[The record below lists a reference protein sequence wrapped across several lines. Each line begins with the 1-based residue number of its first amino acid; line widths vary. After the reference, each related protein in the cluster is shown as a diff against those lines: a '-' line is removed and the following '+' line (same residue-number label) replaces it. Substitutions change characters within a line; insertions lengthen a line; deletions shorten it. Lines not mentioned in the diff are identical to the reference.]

1 MMEFGRMDASRMKT
15 LRLAAVS
22 SISAVFLAIQPV
34 GSEVLKW
41 TVGGDQGVAWRAQ
54 ELRSTAMNFDV
65 PGAIQLVAFTSEDNV
80 ISSLNWVDG
89 FPPGYVPE
97 RAEARIWDNIAVV
110 RPLLEIVDGIDT
122 TSTNLAF
129 KRFGIAQDGT
139 KFFFDLGTRF
149 PANRIAFFPRLEG
162 LSSEGR
168 PFSEDYI
175 RGYVLKVND
184 GSSFNEQNEPIYT
197 PLSRVDFT
205 RENMTQVDFPLQF
218 VRYIE
223 LEITSASPF
232 ELAEFQLF
240 GSGFAPAGSYRSQVI
255 DLGEPANF
263 SRVKWTVEKL
273 RQVGNDLVVEPA
285 AAAEIR
291 VVMRTGLDDNP
302 RVYYEY
308 INLFTRERQ
317 VVTEDEYYGLDEG
330 VRGPIDDDQ
339 VNWSLWSA
347 PFTESGQQIQLPS
360 PRRYFQF
367 EVEMKSDA
375 ILDGLRLSSLSVE
388 HTIPPVAQLLVAEI
402 SQLDDPRPVGDVPIV
417 PAGDFT
423 TFAYDV
429 IAEIQ
434 DADTGF
440 DALRILTPRSTPV
453 FRQFFMGDDAV
464 EVKPD
469 SAKMELGS
477 LTIFFPSHRPG
488 TGIHRMRAVLDAQ
501 IFVQGTFVEAEV
513 FDSQSGEVPQR
524 VQPGDANPEVLTNAL
539 RVLTTATSAGNLVSS
554 LAVSHP
560 VFTPNGDG
568 INDQVELNYSLL
580 QLVKP
585 VGVEV
590 GIYDL
595 AGRRVRTVL
604 DAESTSG
611 AYAVAWDGRDDQRQV
626 VPPGLYLVV
635 VQVHTERETFVR
647 TGSMGV
653 AY

>member
-1 MMEFGRMDASRMKT
+1 MDISLTKI
-15 LRLAAVS
+15 LRRTAGCLAA
-22 SISAVFLAIQPV
+22 ACLAIQPA
-34 GSEVLKW
+34 GAELLKW
-41 TVGGDQGVAWRAQ
+41 GVGENEGVTWRDQ
-54 ELRSTAMNFDV
+54 ELRSTAMNFDT
-65 PGAIQLVAFTSEDNV
+65 PGTIQLVAFTSEDNV
-80 ISSLNWVDG
+80 ISSLSWADG
-89 FPPGYVPE
+89 FPPGYVQE
-97 RAEARIWDNIAVV
+97 RAQALIWDNIAVV
-110 RPLLEIVDGIDT
+110 RPLLDIVDGIDT
-122 TSTNLAF
+122 TSTSLSF
-129 KRFGIAQDGT
+129 KKFGISQNGT

-149 PANRIAFFPRLEG
+149 PANRIAFFPRIEG

-168 PFSEDYI
+168 PFIQDYI

-184 GSSFNEQNEPIYT
+184 GSTFNEQDEPIYA
-197 PLSRVDFT
+197 PLKRVDFT
-205 RENMTQVDFPLQF
+205 RETTAQIDFPLQF

-223 LEITSASPF
+223 LEVTSASPF
-232 ELAEFQLF
+232 EIAEFQLF
-240 GSGFAPAGSYRSQVI
+240 GSGFAPAGSYRSDII

-263 SRVKWTVEKL
+263 SRIQWVVEKL
-273 RQVGNDLVVEPA
+273 RQVGDELLVEPLA
-285 AAAEIR
+285 DADVT

-302 RVYYEY
+302 RIYYEY
-308 INLFTRERQ
+308 TNLFTRERQ
-317 VVTEDEYYGLDEG
+317 VVTESEYNSLDEG

-339 VNWSLWSA
+339 VNWSLWSP
-347 PFTESGQQIQLPS
+347 PFTESGQPIQLPS

-367 EVEMKSDA
+367 EVRMESNA
-375 ILDGLRLSSLSVE
+375 ILDGLRLRSLSVE

-429 IAEIQ
+429 IAEVN

-440 DALRILTPRSTPV
+440 DALRILTPQSIPV
-453 FRQFFMGDDAV
+453 FQQFFMGENATAV
-464 EVKPD
+464 IPD
-469 SAKMELGS
+469 SVLAETGS
-477 LTIFFPSHRPG
+477 LTIFFSSQRPG
-488 TGIHRMRAVLDAQ
+488 PGIHRMRAVLDAQ
-501 IFVQGTFVEAEV
+501 IFVQGTSVEAEV
-513 FDSQSGEVPQR
+513 FDSESGEVPQR

-539 RVLTTATSAGNLVSS
+539 RVLTSAASASNLVSS
-554 LAVSHP
+554 LAVSSP

-568 INDQVELNYSLL
+568 INDLLELNYSLL

-590 GIYDL
+590 EIYDL

-604 DAESTSG
+604 DTESGSG

-626 VPPGLYLVV
+626 VPPGIYVAV

-647 TGSMGV
+647 TGSLGV

>member
-1 MMEFGRMDASRMKT
+1 MGLRTTIS
-15 LRLAAVS
+15 RLAALYTA
-22 SISAVFLAIQPV
+22 AVVLAPQPAA
-34 GSEVLKW
+34 GEVRQW
-41 TVGGDQGVAWRAQ
+41 TVGGDEGAAWREH
-54 ELRSTAMNFDV
+54 ELRSTAMSFNV
-65 PGAIQLVAFTSEDNV
+65 PSIIQLVAFTSEDNV
-80 ISSLNWVDG
+80 IPSLTWVDG
-89 FPPGYVPE
+89 FPTGYVEE
-97 RAEARIWDNIAVV
+97 RAQALIWDNIAVV

-122 TSTNLAF
+122 TSTHLAF

-175 RGYVLKVND
+175 RGFVLKVND
-184 GSSFNEQNEPIYT
+184 GASFNERNEPIYA
-197 PLSRVDFT
+197 PIKRVDFT
-205 RENMTQVDFPLQF
+205 RENTAQIDFPLQF

-223 LEITSASPF
+223 LEVTSASPF

-240 GSGFAPAGSYRSQVI
+240 GTGFAPAGSYRSEII

-263 SRVKWTVEKL
+263 SRVEWTLEKL
-273 RQVGNDLVVEPA
+273 RQSGDELVVEPA
-285 AAAEIR
+285 ADADLT

-308 INLFTRERQ
+308 TDLFTRERQ
-317 VVTEDEYYGLDEG
+317 VVTESEYKALDEG

-347 PFTESGQQIQLPS
+347 PFTESGQPIELPS

-367 EVEMKSDA
+367 EVRIESGA
-375 ILDGLRLSSLSVE
+375 ILDGLRLTSLRVE

-402 SQLDDPRPVGDVPIV
+402 SQLDVPRPPGDVPIV
-417 PAGDFT
+417 TAGDFT

-429 IAEIQ
+429 VAQVEE
-434 DADTGF
+434 ADTGF
-440 DALRILTPRSTPV
+440 DALRILTPQSTPV
-453 FRQFFMGDDAV
+453 FRQFFTGEERV
-464 EVKPD
+464 EVAPD
-469 SAKMELGS
+469 SVQAELGS
-477 LTIFFPSHRPG
+477 LTIFFPSQRPE
-488 TGIHRMRAVLDAQ
+488 TGIHRMRAVFDAQ
-501 IFVQGTFVEAEV
+501 IFVQGTSVEAEV
-513 FDSQSGEVPQR
+513 FDSQAEDGGVPQR

-539 RVLTTATSAGNLVSS
+539 RVLTTAASASQLVSS
-554 LAVSHP
+554 LAVSSP

-568 INDQVELNYSLL
+568 INDQVELIYSLL

-585 VGVEV
+585 VAVAVE
-590 GIYDL
+590 IFDL

-611 AYAVAWDGRDDQRQV
+611 AYAVAWDGRDSQGQV
-626 VPPGLYLVV
+626 VRPGLYLAV

-647 TGSMGV
+647 ASSMGV
-653 AY
+653 AH

>member
-1 MMEFGRMDASRMKT
+1 MEFR
-15 LRLAAVS
+15 RLDGLHTKILGLIAAVL
-22 SISAVFLAIQPV
+22 LALQPV
-34 GSEVLKW
+34 GAEVLKW
-41 TVGGDQGVAWRAQ
+41 TVGGSEGVAWREQ
-54 ELRSTAMNFDV
+54 ELRSTAMNFAV
-65 PGAIQLVAFTSEDNV
+65 PGAIQLVAFTSADNV
-80 ISSLNWVDG
+80 ISSLNWADA
-89 FPPGYVPE
+89 FPPGYVEE
-97 RAEARIWDNIAVV
+97 RAEALIWDNIAIV

-122 TSTNLAF
+122 TSTNLSF
-129 KRFGIAQDGT
+129 KRFGIAQNGT
-139 KFFFDLGTRF
+139 KFFFDLGARF
-149 PANRIAFFPRLEG
+149 PANRIVFFPRLEG

-175 RGYVLKVND
+175 RGYLLNVND
-184 GSSFNEQNEPIYT
+184 GSSFNEQDEPIYT
-197 PLSRVDFT
+197 PIRRVDFT
-205 RENMTQVDFPLQF
+205 RENTAQIDFPLQF
-218 VRYIE
+218 IRYIK
-223 LEITSASPF
+223 LEVTSASPF

-240 GSGFAPAGSYRSQVI
+240 GSGFAPAGSYRSKVI

-263 SRVKWTVEKL
+263 SRVERAVEKL
-273 RQVGNDLVVEPA
+273 RQVGDELVVEPA
-285 AAAEIR
+285 ANAEVK

-308 INLFTRERQ
+308 TNLFTRERR
-317 VVTEDEYYGLDEG
+317 VVSEGEYNSLDEG

-339 VNWSLWSA
+339 LNWSLWSA
-347 PFTESGQQIQLPS
+347 PFTESGQPIQLPS
-360 PRRYFQF
+360 PRRYFQI
-367 EVEMKSDA
+367 EVRIESGA

-402 SQLDDPRPVGDVPIV
+402 SQLDDPRPLGDVPIV

-429 IAEIQ
+429 IAEVQ
-434 DADTGF
+434 EADTGF

-453 FRQFFMGDDAV
+453 FRQFFMGADAV
-464 EVKPD
+464 EVIPD
-469 SAKMELGS
+469 STREELGS
-477 LTIFFPSHRPG
+477 LTIFFPSQRPG
-488 TGIHRMRAVLDAQ
+488 PGIHRMRAVLDAQ

-539 RVLTTATSAGNLVSS
+539 RVLTTAASAGNLVSS
-554 LAVSHP
+554 LAVGSP

-568 INDQVELNYSLL
+568 INDQVELSYSLL

-585 VGVEV
+585 VAVEV
-590 GIYDL
+590 EIIDL

-604 DAESTSG
+604 AAASASG
-611 AYAVAWDGRDDQRQV
+611 AYAVSWDGRDDQRQV
-626 VPPGLYLVV
+626 VPPGIYVAV

-647 TGSMGV
+647 TGSIGV